1 MRTLVMERK
10 YYTVEY
16 EQVENHTTI
25 HCDVHKYSKT
35 IRKQLLKDL
44 DLLMSMRQSPLIAV
58 HMDNKKHRK
67 FLEMMGF
74 EILVNGE
81 CSDGK
86 NRDIYILDKQD

>member
-1 MRTLVMERK
+1 MERDH
-10 YYTVEY
+10 YSVHYEPVETHTV
-16 EQVENHTTI
+16 I
-25 HCDVHKYSKT
+25 HCDVHKYNKT

-67 FLEMMGF
+67 FLEMTGF

-86 NRDIYILDKQD
+86 NHDIYILDKQD

>member
-1 MRTLVMERK
+1 MRTLVMEREH
-10 YYTVEY
+10 YTVHY
-16 EQVENHTTI
+16 EPVESHTII

-86 NRDIYILDKQD
+86 NHDIYILDKQD